1 MGRHERGVG
10 LVEIMMALSLLSVV
24 MMALGALMFQVGRHT
39 RLSAQVAY
47 RSAALNSAAS
57 WAQAMPWDSIP
68 NLVGWGVNDTIGQLI
83 FQRYMSYATSGN
95 NRVMTLVIRPVT
107 TVASSARVK
116 PETLTVV
123 RTKPLTTA
131 PLKVR

>member
-1 MGRHERGVG
+1 M
-10 LVEIMMALSLLSVV
+10 IALSLLSVV

-39 RLSAQVAY
+39 RLAAQVAY

-68 NLVGWGVNDTIGQLI
+68 GLVGWGVNDTIGQLV
-83 FQRYMSYATSGN
+83 FQRYMSYSTSAN
-95 NRVMTLVIRPVT
+95 NRVVMLVIRPVA

-116 PETLTVV
+116 AETLTVV

-131 PLKVR
+131 PLKVK

>member
-1 MGRHERGVG
+1 
-10 LVEIMMALSLLSVV
+10 MMALTILSVV
-24 MMALGALMFQVGRHT
+24 MMSLGALMFQVGRHT

-47 RSAALNSAAS
+47 RSAALNSAAT

-68 NLVGWGVNDTIGQLI
+68 GQVGWGPNDTVGQLV
-83 FQRYMSYATSGN
+83 FQRYLSYSTSGN
-95 NRVMTLVIRPVT
+95 NRILMLVIQPVAS
-107 TVASSARVK
+107 VASSGRVK

-131 PLKVR
+131 TLKVSP